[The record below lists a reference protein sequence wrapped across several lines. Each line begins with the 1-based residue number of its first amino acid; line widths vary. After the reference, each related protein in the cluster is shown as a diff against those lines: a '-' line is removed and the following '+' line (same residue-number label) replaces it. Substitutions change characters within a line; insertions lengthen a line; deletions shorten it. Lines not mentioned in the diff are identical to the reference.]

1 MAVNPSIQLGTSGNW
16 AIKEDNLLAYKQLGN
31 KFFDREFDFSRGT
44 TATFVGRNGFI
55 QESGLNGTEIVTN
68 GDFATDSDWS
78 KTNAT
83 ISNGLATITVTN
95 GGYSAINQSITYAT
109 GKEYII
115 TAQVQ
120 GLSGSSG
127 KQIKFQDRGNN
138 TGGLNIANGLITL
151 DETLQNIEISWT
163 ANSNS
168 DIIVISRSSNS
179 GDYSF
184 TIDNVSIKEI
194 QLDVPRIDFTDD
206 PTGHLLLEPQSTN
219 LIPYSS
225 DYSNGWVYFDA
236 STSANT
242 LISPSGVLDASK
254 FIEGSGSSI
263 KRIINLSQSIV
274 SGNDYTFSIF
284 AKKGER
290 DFITLTNNTG
300 SADVTTTFDLTNGT
314 VTSGIGS
321 INSFTNGWFRCSRS
335 FTATATVTSSYIA
348 QAFINN
354 GSGIFYQGDGTSGI
368 YIWGAQLE
376 ELSYPTSYIPTSGS
390 TSTRNQEI
398 CNNSGT
404 VNDFNSEEG
413 VLYADISALADDG
426 TARTI
431 SINNTASNRVFLQ
444 LRAASGQ
451 VVSGVVK
458 NGVVQGFAS
467 YSISQTSNIKL
478 AIKYKQNDFSLFVN
492 GAKIATTSGDVFT
505 SGTLNSLN
513 FSSGSG
519 AVVASTEYFFGKTKN
534 VKAFK
539 RALTDTELYLL
550 TVTQYQSYQEMAT
563 ALNYTL

>member
-219 LIPYSS
+219 LLTYSEDFNQWSKLNGGTGSLPIVTSNNSTSPDGTQNADKIIFNKGNATSNS
-225 DYSNGWVYFDA
+225 DYSLIRLDYGGSDINGTSSVYLKSDV
-236 STSANT
+236 NINIE
-242 LISPSGVLDASK
+242 ISSDDISYK
-254 FIEGSGSSI
+254 TIS
-263 KRIINLSQSIV
+263 
-274 SGNDYTFSIF
+274 
-284 AKKGER
+284 
-290 DFITLTNNTG
+290 
-300 SADVTTTFDLTNGT
+300 VTTNWNRFEVSDATSDRLSMGLRGT
-314 VTSGIGS
+314 EPS
-321 INSFTNGWFRCSRS
+321 NSS
-335 FTATATVTSSYIA
+335 AT
-348 QAFINN
+348 
-354 GSGIFYQGDGTSGI
+354 I
-368 YIWGAQLE
+368 YAWGAQLE
-376 ELSYPTSYIPTSGS
+376 QNSFSTSYIPTEGSIKTRLADAAFGSGS
-390 TSTRNQEI
+390 SDLINST
-398 CNNSGT
+398 
-404 VNDFNSEEG
+404 EG
-413 VLYADISALADDG
+413 VLYAEIASLTDFSG
-426 TARTI
+426 SI
-431 SINNTASNRVFLQ
+431 SINDATVSNRIELGFTSSSRAIIYMEVGGVLQ
-444 LRAASGQ
+444 VYERPA
-451 VVSGVVK
+451 VSD
-458 NGVVQGFAS
+458 
-467 YSISQTSNIKL
+467 ITSFYKIAFKWKL
-478 AIKYKQNDFSLFVN
+478 NDFSLHIN
-492 GAKIATTSGDVFT
+492 GNKVAT
-505 SGTLNSLN
+505 
-513 FSSGSG
+513 SSNGVTPSANTFNNLSFNG
-519 AVVASTEYFFGKTKN
+519 FYSNNFFGKTKCIA
-534 VKAFK
+534 VFK
-539 RALTDTELYLL
+539 EALTDEELECL
-550 TVTQYQSYQEMAT
+550 TTI
-563 ALNYTL
+563 